1 MMECPNVQK
10 CNFSGSK
17 RKQAAVANFLE
28 VGAYV
33 VLGAANATNLRI
45 QNEKM

>member
-1 MMECPNVQK
+1 MMECLNVQK

-17 RKQAAVANFLE
+17 RKQAVAYFLE

-33 VLGAANATNLRI
+33 VLGAATATNLRI